1 MKKILIPTD
10 FSSTA
15 FNSSVYGLEFAKQ
28 TNAEK
33 AILFNAFQA
42 PINVSPDPMVPS
54 IESFDFD
61 TLRKASSDSLQIFKQ
76 NVINKVT
83 GSLTV
88 ETLSECCTLVSDI
101 DSIAKEN
108 EAGLIIMGITGS
120 GTMSEIFIGS
130 NSIQVSKHTDVP
142 VLIVPANVT
151 YKPITN
157 ILLVSDYINVSETI
171 PYKEICKLLDATRA
185 KLTVLH
191 VDEEYLVE
199 EPENDII
206 QKEILSSMFSGY
218 NIEYFIATN
227 SIFLDAVNEFIEMN
241 KIDLVIAVPKKYG
254 FPENILH
261 QSVSKTM
268 AFHTHIPLILIKPS
282 PIQ

>member
-1 MKKILIPTD
+1 
-10 FSSTA
+10 
-15 FNSSVYGLEFAKQ
+15 
-28 TNAEK
+28 
-33 AILFNAFQA
+33 
-42 PINVSPDPMVPS
+42 
-54 IESFDFD
+54 
-61 TLRKASSDSLQIFKQ
+61 
-76 NVINKVT
+76 
-83 GSLTV
+83 
-88 ETLSECCTLVSDI
+88 
-101 DSIAKEN
+101 
-108 EAGLIIMGITGS
+108 
-120 GTMSEIFIGS
+120 MSEIFVGS

-191 VDEEYLVE
+191 VDEEYLEV

-218 NIEYFIATN
+218 NVEYFIATN